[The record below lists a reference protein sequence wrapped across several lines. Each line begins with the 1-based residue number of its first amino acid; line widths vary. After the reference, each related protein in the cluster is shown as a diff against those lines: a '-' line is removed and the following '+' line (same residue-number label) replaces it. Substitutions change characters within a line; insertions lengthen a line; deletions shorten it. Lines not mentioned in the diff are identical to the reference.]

1 MDCTEA
7 QYKKSDAR
15 LYYKELKNQIIEYI
29 EKNLNEKRL
38 RHTYSVAK
46 EAVKLAERY
55 GADAERAELAALFHD
70 MFRSTPVQVLNMYIR
85 QLGLPESNM
94 DNPNLSHGKIAAAV
108 MKKDYGIEDKELLN
122 AVSYHTTGRAG
133 MTLLEKIIFLADAI
147 EPGRKYPDVE
157 KIRETAYVD
166 IDRACIESL
175 ERTVKY
181 VREIGEYLDPDTEK
195 AIDYLKEKQD

>member
-108 MKKDYGIEDKELLN
+108 MMKDYGIEDKELLN

>member
-1 MDCTEA
+1 MDCTEP
-7 QYKKSDAR
+7 QYKKSDVKPD
-15 LYYKELKNQIIEYI
+15 YKELKDQIIEYI

-70 MFRSTPVQVLNMYIR
+70 MFRSTPVPVLNMYIR
-85 QLGLPESNM
+85 QMGLSESNM

-108 MKKDYGIEDKELLN
+108 MKKDYGIEDLELLN

-157 KIRETAYVD
+157 KIREMAYVD
-166 IDRACIESL
+166 IDRACIDSL

-195 AIDYLKEKQD
+195 AIDYLKEAQD

>member
-181 VREIGEYLDPDTEK
+181 VREIGEYLDPDTEI

>member
-1 MDCTEA
+1 MDCTEP
-7 QYKKSDAR
+7 QYKKSDVKPD
-15 LYYKELKNQIIEYI
+15 YKELKDQIIEYI

-70 MFRSTPVQVLNMYIR
+70 MFRSTPVPVLNMYIR
-85 QLGLPESNM
+85 QMGLSESNM

-108 MKKDYGIEDKELLN
+108 MKKDYGIEDLELLN

-157 KIRETAYVD
+157 KIRKMAYVD
-166 IDRACIESL
+166 IDRACIGSL

-195 AIDYLKEKQD
+195 AIDYLKEAQD